1 MKTTPRPSS
10 ARAAASARAPAT
22 AAAASKARVPPI
34 SRVRRERGSGVFN
47 TLRDMA
53 ISYQLRPGERIS
65 EIELAARLGVSRTPV
80 REALTRLVT
89 EGFLVPCTRGFM
101 RRPLDVQEALDL
113 YEARMAVERE
123 CLRLAV
129 ERAQDAQI
137 AEARRFL
144 QASRGAAAD
153 TPVRA
158 LVELDEAF
166 HMRIAAMA
174 GNGELSRML
183 ASLNERVRFI
193 RWIDMEKVGRK
204 STQDE
209 HARVL
214 EALARR
220 DGPAAARLMDEHIAL
235 RREQIVD
242 AITQGLARIYIGAAP
257 AVPAVPAQE
266 GPAL

>member
-1 MKTTPRPSS
+1 MAINKSPRGAS
-10 ARAAASARAPAT
+10 ARAAAAQAVQP
-22 AAAASKARVPPI
+22 AAAKGRAAPI
-34 SRVRRERGSGVFN
+34 SRVRRERGSGVFQ

-65 EIELAARLGVSRTPV
+65 EIDLAARLGVSRTPV
-80 REALTRLVT
+80 REALARLVT
-89 EGFLVPCTRGFM
+89 DGFLVPCTRGFM

-129 ERAQDAQI
+129 QRADDAQI
-137 AEARRFL
+137 EEARRFL
-144 QASRGAAAD
+144 DSSRQVATD

-174 GNGELSRML
+174 RNGELSRML

-193 RWIDMEKVGRK
+193 RWIDMEKVGRDF
-204 STQDE
+204 TQQE
-209 HARVL
+209 HTAIL
-214 EALARR
+214 EALQRR
-220 DGPAAARLMDEHIAL
+220 DGAQAARQMDEHIAL

-242 AITQGLARIYIGAAP
+242 AITQGLARIYIGADAS
-257 AVPAVPAQE
+257 AQP
-266 GPAL
+266 GA

>member
-1 MKTTPRPSS
+1 MTKHSLSSRLPSVP
-10 ARAAASARAPAT
+10 AAPAKVRAA
-22 AAAASKARVPPI
+22 PI
-34 SRVRRERGSGVFN
+34 SRVRRERGSAVVN

-101 RRPLDVQEALDL
+101 RRPLDVQEAIDL

-129 ERAQDAQI
+129 ERADAAQI
-137 AEARRFL
+137 AEAQRFL
-144 QASRGAAAD
+144 ESSRAASPD

-166 HMRIAAMA
+166 HLRIAAMA
-174 GNGELSRML
+174 RNGELQRML

-193 RWIDMEKVGRK
+193 RWIDMEKAGRDF
-204 STQDE
+204 TQQE
-209 HARVL
+209 HGAILQAV
-214 EALARR
+214 AAR
-220 DGPAAARLMDEHIAL
+220 DGAAAARLMDEHIGL
-235 RREQIVD
+235 RREQIVE
-242 AITQGLARIYIGAAP
+242 AITQGLARIYIADEGVAAP
-257 AVPAVPAQE
+257 GAGATASA
-266 GPAL
+266 AL